1 VNEPEEPAIAEV
13 LPLTEPLVRD
23 ALQRFSAD
31 LPPSKQSI
39 VAGLDWS
46 IQNESKLFTEVDSKV
61 MAQTLEEIKVQ
72 MMPFLRREL
81 KNPSLHLEVSI
92 REQPVSKGLRSG
104 REIFEDMVAK
114 NPLVEN
120 LRSDL
125 GLEIE

>member
-1 VNEPEEPAIAEV
+1 
-13 LPLTEPLVRD
+13 
-23 ALQRFSAD
+23 
-31 LPPSKQSI
+31 
-39 VAGLDWS
+39 
-46 IQNESKLFTEVDSKV
+46 